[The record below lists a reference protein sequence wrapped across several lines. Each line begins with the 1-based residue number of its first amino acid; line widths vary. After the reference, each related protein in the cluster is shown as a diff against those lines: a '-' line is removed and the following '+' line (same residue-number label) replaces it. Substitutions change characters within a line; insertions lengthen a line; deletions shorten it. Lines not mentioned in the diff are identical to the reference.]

1 MDWKRVFLERR
12 SLVRMS
18 KDLGRKRMPGLLR
31 CFLLFV
37 VWGLLV
43 ASSSDAGYEY
53 IDITNPYIKKIPVA
67 VPRFQ
72 NINRDESGETI
83 ARDAAKLL
91 EDTLDFTGY
100 FKVIDHGAFLE
111 YPHETGI
118 SAEKLHFR
126 NWTGIGAELL
136 VTGGVQIQDGD
147 LLLEL
152 RLFDTFKSKLMI
164 GKRYRSKPTDQRRII
179 RKFCA
184 EVVKLLTGREGLFD
198 SKIVFI
204 SNGTGAK
211 EVFICDFDGYDPRQ
225 LTNSKRISLS
235 PALSPD
241 GDHLA
246 YTDYA
251 RGKPDLYIKNL
262 RNNKTWVVDQQGVN
276 ITPSWVPGTFTLAAT
291 LSFSGDQEIYLLT
304 GAGKMIKRLT
314 RNWGI
319 DVSPSFSP
327 DGRQMAFVSK
337 RAGTPQIFIQDLQ
350 TDQVRRLTFEG
361 QYNTSPAWSP
371 RGDKIAYA
379 SSKDGRFNIYVI
391 GIDGSN
397 PKALTLQTGDNESP
411 TWSPDGSLIA
421 FSSSRE
427 GVERIY
433 VMTVFGT
440 DQRRLLALPGAQT
453 QPKWSTKIDNN

>member
-1 MDWKRVFLERR
+1 MAEKMMRR
-12 SLVRMS
+12 LFQGCLAALVWVVMS
-18 KDLGRKRMPGLLR
+18 AGPA
-31 CFLLFV
+31 V
-37 VWGLLV
+37 
-43 ASSSDAGYEY
+43 AGYDY
-53 IDITNPYIKKIPVA
+53 IDITNPYIKKIPTA

-72 NINRDESGETI
+72 NSGGDERAETI
-83 ARDAAKLL
+83 AREAARLL

-100 FKVIDHGAFLE
+100 FKIVDHGAFLE

-118 SAEKLHFR
+118 SAEKINFR

-136 VTGGVQIQDGD
+136 ITGGAQIQDGN

-152 RLFDTFKSKLMI
+152 RLFDTFKSRLLI
-164 GKRYRSKPTDQRRII
+164 GKRYSSKPEDQRKII

-184 EVVKLLTGREGLFD
+184 EVVRLLTGREGLFD
-198 SKIVFI
+198 SKIVFV
-204 SNGTGAK
+204 SSGTGAK

-225 LTNSKRISLS
+225 LTNTKRISLS
-235 PALSPD
+235 PALAPD
-241 GDHLA
+241 GQHLA
-246 YTDYA
+246 YTDYS

-262 RNNKTWVVDQQGVN
+262 RNHKTWVVDQKGVN
-276 ITPSWVPGTFTLAAT
+276 ITPAWLPGAFTLAAT

-337 RAGTPQIFIQDLQ
+337 RAGTPQIYIQDLQ

-361 QYNTSPAWSP
+361 RYNTSPAWSP

-379 SSKDGRFNIYVI
+379 SSKDGRFNIYII
-391 GIDGSN
+391 GTDGN
-397 PKALTLQTGDNESP
+397 YPRALTQQAGDNESP

-440 DQRRLLALPGAQT
+440 DQRRLLTLPGAQT